1 MLKIYTD
8 AAFAYKNQSACLAIR
23 ILAPDQLYGQIVYLQ
38 ELADNHQGEFLA
50 ILHAL
55 DWLIELGLTQDFI
68 WLHADS
74 QVAIRAIEKSY
85 IKDARYAPI
94 LDHILN
100 RLDHFPNLYV
110 KWIAEKE
117 NQAADQLAKSS
128 LNKAVSWKRTSLR

>member
-1 MLKIYTD
+1 MLKVYTD
-8 AAFAYKNQSACLAIR
+8 AAFAYKNQSAGLAIR
-23 ILAPDQLYGQIVYLQ
+23 ILAPDQLYEQVVFLNQ
-38 ELADNHQGEFLA
+38 VADNHQAEFLA
-50 ILHAL
+50 ILRAL

-94 LDHILN
+94 LDQILN
-100 RLDHFPNLYV
+100 RLDYFPNLYV

>member
-1 MLKIYTD
+1 MLKVYTD
-8 AAFAYKNQSACLAIR
+8 AAFAYKNQSAGLAIR
-23 ILAPDQLYGQIVYLQ
+23 ILGPDQLYEQVAFLQ
-38 ELADNHQGEFLA
+38 EVADNHQAEFFA

-128 LNKAVSWKRTSLR
+128 LNKAVSWTRTSPR

>member
-1 MLKIYTD
+1 MLKVYTD
-8 AAFAYKNQSACLAIR
+8 AAFAYKNQSAGLAIR
-23 ILAPDQLYGQIVYLQ
+23 ILAPNQLYEQVAFLQ
-38 ELADNHQGEFLA
+38 EVADNHQAEFLA

-55 DWLIELGLTQDFI
+55 DWLTELGLTQDFI

>member
-1 MLKIYTD
+1 MLKVYTD
-8 AAFAYKNQSACLAIR
+8 AAFAYKNQSAGLAIR
-23 ILAPDQLYGQIVYLQ
+23 ILETDNLYEQVVFLQ
-38 ELADNHQGEFLA
+38 EVADNHQAEFLA

-94 LDHILN
+94 LDQILN

-128 LNKAVSWKRTSLR
+128 LNKAVSWTRTSLR

>member
-1 MLKIYTD
+1 M
-8 AAFAYKNQSACLAIR
+8 
-23 ILAPDQLYGQIVYLQ
+23 
-38 ELADNHQGEFLA
+38 ADNHQAEFLA
-50 ILHAL
+50 ILRAL

-100 RLDHFPNLYV
+100 RLVHFPNLYV

>member
-1 MLKIYTD
+1 M
-8 AAFAYKNQSACLAIR
+8 
-23 ILAPDQLYGQIVYLQ
+23 
-38 ELADNHQGEFLA
+38 A

-55 DWLIELGLTQDFI
+55 DWLTELGLTQDFI

-128 LNKAVSWKRTSLR
+128 LNKAVSWTRTSPR

>member
-1 MLKIYTD
+1 MLKVYTD
-8 AAFAYKNQSACLAIR
+8 AAFAYKNQFAGLAIR
-23 ILAPDQLYGQIVYLQ
+23 ILAPNQLYEQVVFLNQ
-38 ELADNHQGEFLA
+38 VADNHQAEFLA
-50 ILHAL
+50 ILRAL

-94 LDHILN
+94 LDHILS

-117 NQAADQLAKSS
+117 NQAAYQLAKSS
-128 LNKAVSWKRTSLR
+128 LKKAVSWKRTSLR

>member
-1 MLKIYTD
+1 MLKVYTD
-8 AAFAYKNQSACLAIR
+8 AAFAYKNQSAGLAIR
-23 ILAPDQLYGQIVYLQ
+23 ILAPDQVVFLQ
-38 ELADNHQGEFLA
+38 EVADNHQAEFLA

-94 LDHILN
+94 LDQILN

-128 LNKAVSWKRTSLR
+128 LNKAVSWTRTSPR